1 MHTRDPNDNP
11 FFPGPADIR
20 NCVLSSAI
28 LAPSPHNTQPW
39 KIKLERTERIL
50 ISIDRDR
57 LIPGCDPIGR
67 QTFISTG
74 AFLENLDIT
83 AGSLGYR
90 ADLDL
95 FPEGWPDPRTVP
107 DTPIARIDLVRD
119 GRCIPDPL
127 STQIPIRHT
136 NRRVFSTREVSLH
149 STGQITESYEYS
161 LVPFGFSNDRDFIRT
176 IAGFAADAMDIELA
190 DKTRRNETLQY
201 FRFTDEEVLKSADGI
216 GLAQSGYGRIS
227 RFLIGKFFLSR
238 KKATASPSL
247 FSGMATKKTRA
258 QVEGSGGIGWLSTK
272 SDHRVDQ
279 VRAGRA
285 FQRIHLKA
293 TSLGIALQPITQ
305 PLADYGEMSDL
316 RSALYEYLGIPD
328 THTVQMLFRL
338 GYAPT
343 VPPSPRRNLQMFLK
357 L

>member
-1 MHTRDPNDNP
+1 MHTKDPIDDSLH
-11 FFPGPADIR
+11 PGPAEIR
-20 NCVLSSAI
+20 DRVLSSAI

-39 KIKLERTERIL
+39 MIRLVENERIL
-50 ISIDRDR
+50 VSVDRER
-57 LIPGCDPIGR
+57 LIPGCDPQGR
-67 QTFISTG
+67 QAFISTG
-74 AFLENLDIT
+74 AFLENLVIA
-83 AGSLGYR
+83 AGSLGYQ

-95 FPEGWPDPRTVP
+95 FPGGWPDPKVVP
-107 DTPIARIDLVRD
+107 DSPIARIDLVSD
-119 GRCIPDPL
+119 TRCIPDPL
-127 STQIPIRHT
+127 CSQIPIRHT
-136 NRRVFSTREVSLH
+136 NRRIFSTQEVSLH
-149 STGQITESYEYS
+149 SAGQITESYEYS

-176 IAGFAADAMDIELA
+176 IAGFAGDAMDIELA

-227 RFLIGKFFLSR
+227 RFLIGKLFLSR
-238 KKATASPSL
+238 RKATASPSL
-247 FSGMATKKTRA
+247 FSDMAIKKTRA

-293 TSLGIALQPITQ
+293 TSLGIALHPITQ

-316 RSALYEYLGIPD
+316 RSAVYEYLAIPA

-338 GYAPT
+338 GYAPP
-343 VPPSPRRNLQMFLK
+343 VPPSPRRGLEMFLK